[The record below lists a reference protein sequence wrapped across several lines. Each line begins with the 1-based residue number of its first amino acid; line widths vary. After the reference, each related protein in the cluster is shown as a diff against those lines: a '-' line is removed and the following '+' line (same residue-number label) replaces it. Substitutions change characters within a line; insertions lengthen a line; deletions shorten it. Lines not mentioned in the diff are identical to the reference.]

1 MLTALCKMI
10 PNSKAHS
17 QKDLNSIYTLSTPAS
32 KGVENIDAL
41 LDTGSTKG
49 VENRDTLSKQRTGV
63 EQDASRQRRPR
74 FRASVVMTTT
84 VPTSTQVE
92 HFPKTGMWSRI
103 GTTSSHPMGSRSVT
117 PSAPHNTGAA
127 QRQYGGESS

>member
-41 LDTGSTKG
+41 LDPGGT
-49 VENRDTLSKQRTGV
+49 
-63 EQDASRQRRPR
+63 
-74 FRASVVMTTT
+74 TTT

-92 HFPKTGMWSRI
+92 DSPKTGDCYKLPFR
-103 GTTSSHPMGSRSVT
+103 
-117 PSAPHNTGAA
+117 
-127 QRQYGGESS
+127 Y

>member
-41 LDTGSTKG
+41 LDPGNTKG
-49 VENRDTLSKQRTGV
+49 VENLDTLSDQRTGV
-63 EQDASRQRRPR
+63 EQDASR
-74 FRASVVMTTT
+74 
-84 VPTSTQVE
+84 
-92 HFPKTGMWSRI
+92 
-103 GTTSSHPMGSRSVT
+103 
-117 PSAPHNTGAA
+117 HNDHRTNEYAG
-127 QRQYGGESS
+127 

>member
-49 VENRDTLSKQRTGV
+49 VSKPLHPFKAKHRRGAGRIPANVIPVFGFRRNGNNRTS
-63 EQDASRQRRPR
+63 
-74 FRASVVMTTT
+74 
-84 VPTSTQVE
+84 STQKV
-92 HFPKTGMWSRI
+92 F
-103 GTTSSHPMGSRSVT
+103 
-117 PSAPHNTGAA
+117 
-127 QRQYGGESS
+127 

>member
-10 PNSKAHS
+10 PNSKTHS

-49 VENRDTLSKQRTGV
+49 VSKTLHPFKAKHRRGAGRIPAK
-63 EQDASRQRRPR
+63 DAPL
-74 FRASVVMTTT
+74 
-84 VPTSTQVE
+84 
-92 HFPKTGMWSRI
+92 
-103 GTTSSHPMGSRSVT
+103 
-117 PSAPHNTGAA
+117 
-127 QRQYGGESS
+127 